1 MQTTRT
7 LSALAAAL
15 TLSLATP
22 ALASAAREHGGVTA
36 ANASPTAHIEVWLGP
51 THDQAHSA
59 ARYIQ
64 LGGPVIRLHHVAAS
78 HPRSTRCRPSNACSL
93 IRLVQETA

>member
-15 TLSLATP
+15 TLSLTTP

-36 ANASPTAHIEVWLGP
+36 ANRSPTAHIEVWLGP
-51 THDQAHSA
+51 THDQAHR
-59 ARYIQ
+59 ARRAHRAHR
-64 LGGPVIRLHHVAAS
+64 PVIRLHHVAAS
-78 HPRSTRCRPSNACSL
+78 HPRPTRCRLSNACSL
-93 IRLVQETA
+93 ARLVQETV